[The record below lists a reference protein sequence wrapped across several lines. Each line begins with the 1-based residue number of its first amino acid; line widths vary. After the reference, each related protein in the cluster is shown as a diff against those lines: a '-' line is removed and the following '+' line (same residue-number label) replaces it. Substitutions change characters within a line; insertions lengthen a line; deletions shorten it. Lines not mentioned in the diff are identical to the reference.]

1 VVTVLLAL
9 GSSACY
15 GVSNFVGPLLA
26 RRETLFTVL
35 FVSHLAA
42 LVGAAAYLG
51 AQGGPA
57 LHGHALLIAGLAGA
71 GNAGGLI
78 GFYKA
83 AELGPIAVAAPIGA
97 TGAAIPVAWGL
108 AHGDTLTAVQAAGM
122 VLALIGCV
130 LAARRPAAPTDYHPD
145 PRASIAWAAG
155 SAIAFGTFL
164 TALPAASEHGR
175 AWALFDARLALLV
188 IIVICTRPPGR
199 ELRELRLH
207 PSTALLTL
215 PGLLL
220 LTGTLLYLFA
230 AARGQ
235 LSLVSVLS
243 SVAPVFTVGLSVVL
257 MGDRPTPVQTT
268 GVLAAL
274 AGVVLI
280 AA

>member
-26 RRETLFTVL
+26 RRETVFTVL

-42 LVGAAAYLG
+42 LAGAAVYL
-51 AQGGPA
+51 AAEGGPS
-57 LHGHALLIAGLAGA
+57 LHGGSLLIAGLAGL

-83 AELGPIAVAAPIGA
+83 AELGPIAVAAPIGS
-97 TGAAIPVAWGL
+97 TGVMIPVVWGL
-108 AHGDTLTAVQAAGM
+108 AHGDTLTELQAAGI
-122 VLALIGCV
+122 VLALLGCV
-130 LAARRPAAPTDYHPD
+130 LAGRRPAAPTEMYPD
-145 PRASIAWAAG
+145 PRASVLWSAG
-155 SAIAFGTFL
+155 SAVAFGTFL

-188 IIVICTRPPGR
+188 IIVVWAGR
-199 ELRELRLH
+199 ELRELRMH
-207 PSTALLTL
+207 PSSATL
-215 PGLLL
+215 AVPGLLL
-220 LTGTLLYLFA
+220 LGGTLLYLLA

-243 SVAPVFTVGLSVVL
+243 SVAPVVTVGLSVAL
-257 MGDRPTPVQTT
+257 MGERPTRAQTV

-274 AGVVLI
+274 SGVVLI

>member
-1 VVTVLLAL
+1 
-9 GSSACY
+9 
-15 GVSNFVGPLLA
+15 VSNFIGPLLV

-42 LVGAAAYLG
+42 LLGAAAYLG
-51 AQGGPA
+51 LKGGPV
-57 LHGHALLIAGLAGA
+57 LHGSALLVAGLAGA

-83 AELGPIAVAAPIGA
+83 AELGPIAVAAPIGS
-97 TGAAIPVAWGL
+97 TGAAIPVVWGL
-108 AHGDTLTAVQAAGM
+108 AHGDSLTALQAAGM

-130 LAARRPAAPTDYHPD
+130 LAARRPAAPTELYPD
-145 PRASIAWAAG
+145 PRASVLWAAG
-155 SAIAFGTFL
+155 SAVAFGTFL

-175 AWALFDARLALLV
+175 AWALFDARVALLV
-188 IIVICTRPPGR
+188 IIIVWAGR
-199 ELRELRLH
+199 ELRALRFH
-207 PSTALLTL
+207 PSSALLSI

-220 LTGTLLYLFA
+220 LAGTLLYLIA
-230 AARGQ
+230 ASRGQ

-243 SVAPVFTVGLSVVL
+243 AMAPVVTVGLSVGL
-257 MGDRPTPVQTT
+257 LGERPTRAQSL
-268 GVLAAL
+268 GVALAL

>member
-15 GVSNFVGPLLA
+15 GVSNYIGPLLA
-26 RRETLFTVL
+26 RRETLFAVL

-42 LVGAAAYLG
+42 LLG
-51 AQGGPA
+51 ALVYLAFARGA
-57 LHGHALLIAGLAGA
+57 FVHGAPLAYAALAGA

-97 TGAAIPVAWGL
+97 TGAVVPVVWGL
-108 AHGDTLTAVQAAGM
+108 AHGDHLTSVQAAGM
-122 VLALIGCV
+122 VLALCGCI
-130 LAARRPAAPTDYHPD
+130 LAARRPDAPSEAYPD
-145 PRASIAWAAG
+145 PRTSILWAAG
-155 SAIAFGTFL
+155 SAVSFGTFL

-175 AWALFDARLALLV
+175 AWAIADARIVLLV
-188 IIVICTRPPGR
+188 IIVIWAGR
-199 ELRELRLH
+199 QLRDVRLDRDL
-207 PSTALLTL
+207 PLLAV

-220 LTGTLLYLFA
+220 LSGTLFYVFA
-230 AARGQ
+230 AGRGQ

-243 SVAPVFTVGLSVVL
+243 SVAPVFTVGLSVAL
-257 MGDRPTPVQTT
+257 LGERPSRPQAV

-274 AGVVLI
+274 AGVILI
-280 AA
+280 AS

>member
-15 GVSNFVGPLLA
+15 GVSNYIGPLLA
-26 RRETLFTVL
+26 RRETLFAVL

-42 LVGAAAYLG
+42 LLG
-51 AQGGPA
+51 ALVYLAAERGDFVTGGA
-57 LHGHALLIAGLAGA
+57 LALAALAGA

-97 TGAAIPVAWGL
+97 TGATIPVVWGL
-108 AHGDTLTAVQAAGM
+108 AHGDSLTPVQASGM

-130 LAARRPAAPTDYHPD
+130 LAARRPAPPSAAYPD
-145 PRASIAWAAG
+145 PRASVAWAAG

-164 TALPAASEHGR
+164 TALPAAAEHGR
-175 AWALFDARLALLV
+175 AWAIFDARIALL
-188 IIVICTRPPGR
+188 IILVVWFSNEVRH
-199 ELRELRLH
+199 LRLGRRT
-207 PSTALLTL
+207 PVLTI

-220 LTGTLLYLFA
+220 LSGTLLYAIA
-230 AARGQ
+230 ADRGQ

-243 SVAPVFTVGLSVVL
+243 AMAPVFTVALSVGL
-257 MGDRPTPVQTT
+257 LGERPTRTQTV
-268 GVLAAL
+268 GVAAAL